1 MNQTPCPHEPDVVRA
16 ARGRTLAGDLLAH
29 AEACEDCRAAL
40 RVAGALRELAAGSR
54 PQGPLPTAG
63 QLWWRAEVV
72 RRLVGNPGERE
83 VQPAVWGEVVGVVL
97 AVLVLLF
104 FFSFQ
109 ASSLLDLLAG
119 REDPGGVLLK
129 MALSLL
135 PLAAVSLVGFL
146 LARRA

>member
-1 MNQTPCPHEPDVVRA
+1 MNGDGTDRTPGLQEPDAV
-16 ARGRTLAGDLLAH
+16 
-29 AEACEDCRAAL
+29 RAAL
-40 RVAGALRELAAGSR
+40 RKLAAESR
-54 PQGPLPTAG
+54 PQGQLPTAG

-83 VQPAVWGEVVGVVL
+83 VQTAVWGEVVGIVL

-109 ASSLLDLLAG
+109 ASSLLGLLAG
-119 REDPGGVLLK
+119 RDDPAGVLLK
-129 MALSLL
+129 VGMSLL

-146 LARRA
+146 FARRT